1 MEQNNNQETQ
11 QRRNPES
18 NSNHTNVESGSGSDP
33 ASDSFQDN
41 SHQPSSRLREFA
53 LWFHLPTYSTF
64 RYGMITVYVG
74 TLLMVIGYHNPW
86 IAFTRYVLFY
96 IHITLHN
103 FRVCARRKIPVKC
116 FKIWPCFWNMK
127 SPCSFFISST

>member
-18 NSNHTNVESGSGSDP
+18 NSNHINVESGGSDP
-33 ASDSFQDN
+33 VPDSFQDN
-41 SHQPSSRLREFA
+41 PHQPSSRLREFA

-116 FKIWPCFWNMK
+116 FKIWPCF
-127 SPCSFFISST
+127 

>member
-11 QRRNPES
+11 HRRNPEP
-18 NSNHTNVESGSGSDP
+18 NSNHMNVESGSGSDP
-33 ASDSFQDN
+33 ADSFQDN

-86 IAFTRYVLFY
+86 IAFTRYLRTILYSYHSSQFQGLCSTKNSSDLLQNLAMLLEY
-96 IHITLHN
+96 E
-103 FRVCARRKIPVKC
+103 
-116 FKIWPCFWNMK
+116 K
-127 SPCSFFISST
+127 SM

>member
-11 QRRNPES
+11 QRRPVES
-18 NSNHTNVESGSGSDP
+18 NSNHMNVESGSGSDP
-33 ASDSFQDN
+33 ADSFQDN

-116 FKIWPCFWNMK
+116 FKIWPCF
-127 SPCSFFISST
+127 